1 MSTMLFAGACSTY
14 HVSTQ
19 VNTKNC
25 NNAQRLWNADYDEHQ
40 EWGDLRNVTGQS
52 VGDGL
57 LQVVKDQTTWRRKD
71 ETRRSMIFLF

>member
-1 MSTMLFAGACSTY
+1 MLLAGVCCTY

-40 EWGDLRNVTGQS
+40 EWSDLRNVTGQS

-57 LQVVKDQTTWRRKD
+57 LQVVKDQTTWKGKD
-71 ETRRSMIFLF
+71 ETRRSMVFLF

>member
-1 MSTMLFAGACSTY
+1 MSTMLLAGACCTY

-40 EWGDLRNVTGQS
+40 EWCDLRNVTGQS

-57 LQVVKDQTTWRRKD
+57 LQVVKDQTTWKGKD
-71 ETRRSMIFLF
+71 ETRRSMVFLF